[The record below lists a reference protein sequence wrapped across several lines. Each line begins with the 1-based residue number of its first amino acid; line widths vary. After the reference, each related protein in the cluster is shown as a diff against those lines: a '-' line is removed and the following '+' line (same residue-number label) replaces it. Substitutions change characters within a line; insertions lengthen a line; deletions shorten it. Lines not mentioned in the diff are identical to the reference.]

1 MPERRRSFVSMGV
14 SAPTRAT
21 TPRRAVAVHARGAR
35 DVDCAPMAPTRRPTR
50 RNWRR
55 ILIRTGATLWV
66 AGMLPLSIYEL
77 LAKLTGDPTYSDNPV
92 GLGLLGV
99 AISGPGFLLAL
110 IGFCLDAP
118 RAGGTL

>member
-1 MPERRRSFVSMGV
+1 MPRT
-14 SAPTRAT
+14 TR
-21 TPRRAVAVHARGAR
+21 
-35 DVDCAPMAPTRRPTR
+35 
-50 RNWRR
+50 NNRR
-55 ILIRTGATLWV
+55 ILIRTGAALWV
-66 AGMLPLSIYEL
+66 VGMLPLLIHEL

-118 RAGGTL
+118 RADGAP